1 MIPENTISEET
12 KKELNKINEIENM
25 VDRGNS
31 YYRTNKYTFNFPNFP
46 TTNTFCRD
54 IYTGKITTKEA
65 DKGQSNILVEIL
77 NFKKKAKLKSPKK
90 KQTKRRY
97 S

>member
-1 MIPENTISEET
+1 MIPENAISEET
-12 KKELNKINEIENM
+12 KNELNKIHETENM

-31 YYRTNKYTFNFPNFP
+31 YYRTNKYTFNFSNFP
-46 TTNTFCRD
+46 TTNIFCRD

-65 DKGQSNILVEIL
+65 DKSQSNILVDIL

>member
-1 MIPENTISEET
+1 
-12 KKELNKINEIENM
+12 M

-46 TTNTFCRD
+46 TTNTFGRD

-65 DKGQSNILVEIL
+65 DEDQSNILVEIL
-77 NFKKKAKLKSPKK
+77 NFKKKAKPKSPKK
-90 KQTKRRY
+90 KQTKRRF
-97 S
+97 SQKLI